1 MSKPRYFFERES
13 PVFRKQF
20 ADIALNGHH
29 RLGASD
35 NEPLVLNDV
44 TTDDFSRFLW
54 VFYNPCVYFI
64 STISLCPGCSISD
77 GSMMSCAAYIRFTTL
92 PRKTGLPSWVSR
104 ITGNFQRSS
113 LSSFESSRS
122 RSFHPFTR
130 SSSTIVMMSTVD
142 CSSPPTWISSLGKR
156 RSISRRRKISDW
168 RPR

>member
-29 RLGASD
+29 RVGASD
-35 NEPLVLNDV
+35 NDPLVLHDV
-44 TTDDFSRFLW
+44 RTDDFSRFLW

-64 STISLCPGCSISD
+64 SSLPLCPGSISD
-77 GSMMSCAAYIRFTTL
+77 GSMISCAAYIRFTTPPL
-92 PRKTGLPSWVSR
+92 RTGPPSWVSR

-122 RSFHPFTR
+122 RLSPPFTR
-130 SSSTIVMMSTVD
+130 SSSTIVTVSTAD
-142 CSSPPTWISSLGKR
+142 CSSPPTWISSLGTR
-156 RSISRRRKISDW
+156 RWVSRRQKILDW
-168 RPR
+168 KLR